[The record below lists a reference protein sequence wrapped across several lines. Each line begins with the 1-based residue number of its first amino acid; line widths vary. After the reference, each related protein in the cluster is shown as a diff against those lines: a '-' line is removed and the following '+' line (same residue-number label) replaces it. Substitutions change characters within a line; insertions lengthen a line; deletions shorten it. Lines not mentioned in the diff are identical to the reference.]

1 MLNTF
6 QAIRK
11 ATVLFARRLLFRD
24 HQLIEPP
31 EIERTSHVPITL
43 QSLPVE
49 ILLHV
54 FSFLELQPYLIS
66 HGVCKDWKRL
76 LPLTELHPIR
86 GRMLDLYRRI
96 MSTPNFE
103 KALPWTLDNMQP
115 FDRQTYID
123 GLLRLYPVIPAE
135 FRMWIL
141 EWPNCLAIR
150 CTWPS
155 LPVFRSRCH
164 DCQRRPGVN
173 WLGYAPTN
181 PHLYAVVY
189 RRGTPDVKV
198 IPALLIWR
206 ETSITDWLIF
216 DQDEPDLFGRV
227 YVNDFID
234 GATSAVIP
242 YPGQDPW
249 YINEPYPDWI
259 AYMEYLWECT
269 ASALEVNPLL
279 QLPDEP
285 LVLPIVVCYNM
296 AWDTTLPTFPWAQRD
311 DVLRLA
317 RNPQNH

>member
-1 MLNTF
+1 MK
-6 QAIRK
+6 R
-11 ATVLFARRLLFRD
+11 
-24 HQLIEPP
+24 
-31 EIERTSHVPITL
+31 IERVPSML

-66 HGVCKDWKRL
+66 HGVCKDWQRL

-86 GRMLDLYRRI
+86 RRMLELYQKI
-96 MSTPNFE
+96 ISTPNFE
-103 KALPWTLDNMQP
+103 KTRPWTLDNMQP

-123 GLLRLYPVIPAE
+123 GLLTQYPVIPAE

-141 EWPNCLAIR
+141 EWPNCLAIA

-155 LPVFRSRCH
+155 LPVLRYRWH
-164 DCQRRPGVN
+164 ANQRRPGVN
-173 WLGYAPTN
+173 WLGYVPTN
-181 PHLYAVVY
+181 PHLSAVVY
-189 RRGTPDVKV
+189 RSGTPDVKV

-206 ETSITDWLIF
+206 ENSITNWLIF
-216 DQDEPDLFGRV
+216 DQDEPDLFGRI
-227 YVNDFID
+227 YATDFME
-234 GATSAVIP
+234 GESSAVIP

-249 YINEPYPDWI
+249 YTNEPYPDWI

-269 ASALEVNPLL
+269 VSALEINPTYE
-279 QLPDEP
+279 LPDRP
-285 LVLPIVVCYNM
+285 PILPVVVCYNM

-317 RNPQNH
+317 RNPQIH